1 MRHTI
6 AAVLVILATVPALAH
21 DEYIGLRDPITGGSC
36 CSTARGDGYGDCSIL
51 ELAPG
56 VLTPVPEGY
65 IIRLTKEQAVK
76 INPRAIRDVEVFVPS
91 ERIQPALFNEYRLCM
106 GPTGTLYCF
115 FEPGGM

>member
-1 MRHTI
+1 MRNTI
-6 AAVLVILATVPALAH
+6 AAVLLIISTMPAFSH

-36 CSTARGDGYGDCSIL
+36 CTTARGDGYGDCEVL

-65 IIRLTKEQAVK
+65 IINLTKEQAEK
-76 INPRAIRDVEVFVPS
+76 INPRSVRAVRVFVPR